1 MIKSK
6 TIINRDC
13 VSPDFIY
20 DVKPEIMLQII
31 DGFIGRLLLDTKPET
46 IFNISTELSTF
57 QILNFN
63 YNNNNLWISQPIT
76 INKNTVYYP
85 FKNRIFH
92 FMKSFGKWNRSIA
105 HKDTVKIHSEIKL
118 PIYANVD
125 SITYDKIKHNN
136 HNSMI
141 HSLVKIH
148 HIITQEIQKGSKTI
162 GVFKNADIVKNLE
175 YMREWLNHYEDEVYW
190 GLEKTIRTIDLN
202 SVVHN
207 VIIRPYSL

>member
-31 DGFIGRLLLDTKPET
+31 DGFIGRLLIDTKPET
-46 IFNISTELSTF
+46 ILNISTELSTF
-57 QILNFN
+57 QLLNFN

-85 FKNRIFH
+85 FKNRVFH
-92 FMKSFGKWNRSIA
+92 FMKSFGKWNRSIV
-105 HKDTVKIHSEIKL
+105 HKDTVRINSEIIL
-118 PIYANVD
+118 PLYANVD

-148 HIITQEIQKGSKTI
+148 HIITQEIQKGSRTI
-162 GVFKNADIVKNLE
+162 GIFKNADIVKNLE
-175 YMREWLNHYEDEVYW
+175 YMREWLSHYEDEVYW
-190 GLEKTIRTIDLN
+190 GLERTIRTIDLN

-207 VIIRPYSL
+207 VIIRPHSL